1 MILPEVPKIDMKT
14 VDVTQVEAKDI
25 TITPCTKSVTF
36 KLEGPDG
43 AKFTFN
49 KIPSRG
55 TLAKL
60 DEFTLVWTPDP
71 TFCNTSLGGNDGFV
85 YSWVDPKG
93 NTGVVTKVFIVERQG
108 DVPRVIRTG
117 VAPAPMISVIK
128 TIDSINS
135 DAAKKAAAAA
145 AKSATTTTSK
155 SSSSS
160 SSKSSSGSVSKTP
173 IGKTL
178 QITTITCKKGDET
191 RKVTGVAPTCPTGFK
206 KA

>member
-1 MILPEVPKIDMKT
+1 MKT
-14 VDVTQVEAKDI
+14 VDVTKVETKDI
-25 TITPCTKSVTF
+25 TITPCTKPVTF

-43 AKFTFN
+43 AKFTFS
-49 KIPSRG
+49 KVPSRG
-55 TLAKL
+55 TLAKI

-85 YSWVDPKG
+85 YSWTDPKG

-128 TIDSINS
+128 TVNSINS
-135 DAAKKAAAAA
+135 DAAKKSAT
-145 AKSATTTTSK
+145 KSATTTTSK

-160 SSKSSSGSVSKTP
+160 SGKSGSSSVSKSS

-178 QITTITCKKGDET
+178 QITTITCKKGAET